1 MCGVIPVVFVFSLML
16 KYCVTNY
23 FYFSHSIHKTKA
35 LRTSTLL
42 CSFLAIKRKV
52 EVDLTRT
59 VQQIYEEERTKQR
72 AESDTVMSD
81 FVEVKSTLSRL
92 RTIKNNKKKATNINE
107 IVVDNTETSKG
118 EKFQRRTRRRH
129 RRYDPYEL
137 RFQTKHHRVSSV
149 TSTFHDIISCFIT
162 SLTIIQQT

>member
-1 MCGVIPVVFVFSLML
+1 MCGVIPVVFVFSLMF

-59 VQQIYEEERTKQR
+59 VQQIYEEERTKQS

-81 FVEVKSTLSRL
+81 FVEVKFINSILKRSMLNFCLTLTFLIPKTMKMMIQVMRL
-92 RTIKNNKKKATNINE
+92 MKM
-107 IVVDNTETSKG
+107 
-118 EKFQRRTRRRH
+118 
-129 RRYDPYEL
+129 
-137 RFQTKHHRVSSV
+137 
-149 TSTFHDIISCFIT
+149 ISMM
-162 SLTIIQQT
+162 SLFLMNQSMK

>member
-1 MCGVIPVVFVFSLML
+1 ML

-52 EVDLTRT
+52 EADLTRT

-118 EKFQRRTRRRH
+118 VKFLIHDNQKRNRN
-129 RRYDPYEL
+129 L
-137 RFQTKHHRVSSV
+137 VFSSP
-149 TSTFHDIISCFIT
+149 TGIMMLS
-162 SLTIIQQT
+162 